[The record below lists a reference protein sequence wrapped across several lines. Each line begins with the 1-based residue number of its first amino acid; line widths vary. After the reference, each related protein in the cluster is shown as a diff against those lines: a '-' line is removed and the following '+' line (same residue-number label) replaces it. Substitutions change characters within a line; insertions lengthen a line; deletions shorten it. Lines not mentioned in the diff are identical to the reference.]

1 MSELRQLLAEL
12 TPDQRA
18 QLERR
23 LMQMSAARG
32 TERIPRRP
40 TFSPCP
46 LSFAQQRLWF
56 LHQLEPLSPFYN
68 VPKALRLVG
77 SLDVPALQR
86 TLDSIVARHEVLRTT
101 YEAVD
106 GRPMQMIAADRPAEM
121 AVIDLS
127 TWSAAER
134 DAATERFLKDAV
146 QRPFDL
152 SREVMLRA
160 TLLRLSAQ
168 EHILLLNMHH
178 IASDR
183 WSTGILLRELSAR
196 YTAFSRGEPS
206 PLPELPIQY
215 ADFAVWQ
222 HEWLQGEVLKTQLA
236 YWKAHLEGAPP
247 VLALPTDRP
256 RPSVPTYRG
265 GQVSFW
271 LPKPLT
277 TALKALS
284 DRQGATLFMTLLAAF
299 KALLHRY
306 TAQDRIVVGTPIA
319 NRRRVEVEGLIGFF
333 VNTLVLHTDLSGNPS
348 FHELL
353 ARVRQVA
360 LGAYAH
366 QDLPFERLVEAIQP
380 ERTLSYHP
388 VIQVMFNYRSD
399 PEDAGAWPD
408 LAVSL
413 LPRENDSQPFD
424 LLLAIADE
432 PAGLKGSLSYSSDL
446 FDAPTMQRL
455 AGHYHT
461 LLEGVIAHPDQPIAT
476 LPLIPASER
485 QQLLVAWNATQRVYP
500 QDVCLQQLFEAQ
512 VERTPE
518 AVAVVFEGRL
528 LTYRELNRHAN
539 QLAHHLKKLGVGA
552 DLPVGIC
559 VERSL
564 EMVAGLLGILKAGG
578 AYLPLDPAYP
588 RERLAFMLKDA
599 QAAVLVTERRFRE
612 DFPEYRGKVVCLDAD
627 REAIARESEANV
639 VSTVMAQNLAYVIYT
654 SGSTGRPKGVEIQH
668 AGVVNLVEWH
678 RRVYGVIPADR
689 ATHLAGLAF
698 DASVWELWPYLVAG
712 ASVHLADQETRT
724 SPDKLVAWLTT
735 RGITLCFLPT
745 PLAEAVLDA
754 PWPAGVS
761 LRALLTGGDWLHRG
775 PRNTLPFPLTNH
787 YGPTEYTVVT
797 TWAPVAAE
805 TASDTAPSIG
815 RPIDNTQVYLL
826 ASDLQPVPLG
836 VLGELYIGGGGL
848 ARGYRGRPELTAER
862 FIPHPFSD
870 EPGARLYK
878 TGDLA
883 RYRPDGMLEFLG
895 RLDGQVKI
903 RGYRVELGEIEAVLT
918 QHPAVR
924 ESVVVAREEV
934 PGERRLV
941 AYVVADRQPG
951 PSIRD
956 LRRFLRAELPDYM
969 VPAAVVPLE
978 TLPLTPNGKVD
989 RRQLPAPEP
998 ARPALEDALVA
1009 PRTPV
1014 EEGLAEIWGQVLA
1027 VEQVGIHDNFFEL
1040 GGHSLLATQVIA
1052 RLQAAFQVEL
1062 PLRRLFEAPT
1072 VADLAKYIETV
1083 RWAAQD
1089 RQAPLG
1095 APVGDREEEAL

>member
-40 TFSPCP
+40 MFSPCP

-152 SREVMLRA
+152 SRDVMLRA

-222 HEWLQGEVLKTQLA
+222 HEWLQGEVLETQLA
-236 YWKAHLEGAPP
+236 YWKTHLEGAPP

-366 QDLPFERLVEAIQP
+366 QDLPFERLVEELQP

-388 VIQVMFNYRSD
+388 VVQVMFNYRSD
-399 PEDAGAWPD
+399 PEDSGAWPG

-446 FDAPTMQRL
+446 FDASTMQRL
-455 AGHYHT
+455 VGHYHM
-461 LLEGVIAHPDQPIAT
+461 LLEEIIAHPEQPIAT
-476 LPLIPASER
+476 LPLLTAAER
-485 QQLLVAWNATQRVYP
+485 QQLLVEWNATQQAYP

-512 VERTPE
+512 VERAPK
-518 AVAVVFEGRL
+518 AVAVVFEGRQ
-528 LTYRELNRHAN
+528 LTYRELNRRAN
-539 QLAHHLKKLGVGA
+539 QLAHYLRARGVGPEG
-552 DLPVGIC
+552 LVGLC
-559 VERSL
+559 MERSPA
-564 EMVAGLLGILKAGG
+564 MVVGLLGILKAGG

-588 RERLAFMLKDA
+588 RARLAFMLADA
-599 QAAVLVTERRFRE
+599 QAAVLVTERRLRE
-612 DFPEYRGKVVCLDAD
+612 AFAAYRGTVVCLDAD
-627 REAIARESEANV
+627 GEAIARESEAHV
-639 VSTVMAQNLAYVIYT
+639 VSPVTAHNLAYVIYT
-654 SGSTGRPKGVEIQH
+654 SGSTGRPKGVAIQH
-668 AGVVNLVEWH
+668 ASVVNLVAWH
-678 RRVYGVIPADR
+678 RRVYGVLPADR

-712 ASVHLADQETRT
+712 ASVHLADDATRT
-724 SPDKLVAWLTT
+724 SPDRLIAWLSAQ
-735 RGITLCFLPT
+735 GITLCFLPT
-745 PLAEAVLDA
+745 PLAEAVVDA
-754 PWPAGVS
+754 PWPAGVR
-761 LRALLTGGDWLHRG
+761 LRALLTGGDRLHRG
-775 PRNTLPFPLTNH
+775 PHQPLPFPLTNH
-787 YGPTEYTVVT
+787 YGPTESTVVT
-797 TWAPVAAE
+797 TWAPVTAGTAVDAAP
-805 TASDTAPSIG
+805 AIG
-815 RPIDNTQVYLL
+815 RPIDNTQVYVL
-826 ASDLQPVPLG
+826 DGQLQPVPPG
-836 VLGELYIGGGGL
+836 VPGELYIGGEGL
-848 ARGYRGRPELTAER
+848 ARGYLNRPELTAER
-862 FIPHPFSD
+862 FIPHPFSQ
-870 EPGARLYK
+870 EPGARLYQ

-883 RYRPDGMLEFLG
+883 RYRPDGLLEFLG
-895 RLDGQVKI
+895 RLDHQVKI
-903 RGYRVELGEIEAVLT
+903 LGYRVELGEIEAVLT

-924 ESVVVAREEV
+924 EAVVIARADA

-941 AYVVADRQPG
+941 AYVVATQQPG
-951 PSIRD
+951 PSVSD
-956 LRRFLRAELPDYM
+956 LRGSLQANLPDCM
-969 VPAAVVPLE
+969 VPATFVRLE
-978 TLPLTPNGKVD
+978 ALPLTPNGKVD
-989 RRQLPAPEP
+989 RRALPAPGP
-998 ARPALEDALVA
+998 ARPTLEGACVA

-1040 GGHSLLATQVIA
+1040 GGHSLLATQVLS

-1062 PLRRLFEAPT
+1062 PLRRLLEAPT
-1072 VADLAKYIETV
+1072 VADLATYVETV
-1083 RWAAQD
+1083 LWAAQD
-1089 RQAPLG
+1089 RQAPLCT
-1095 APVGDREEEAL
+1095 PVGDREEETL